1 MKKIFYI
8 LFLVGYLSGD
18 DFLTN
23 VEYAKK
29 LYHNPR
35 GISCAQ
41 CHGEKGE
48 GSTLSAYVIE
58 LNGKRK
64 LRDITAPRINNI
76 KMLDFLKA
84 FEKKRSYMPTY
95 YLTDRELAYIYF
107 YITRFGPK
115 PKKDAK
121 KQDTKEIKNK
131 SNVDENKT
139 KVVKDA
145 NLTSKVEKKNIIK
158 KDSNTTKKETTKD
171 INTTKKSKDN
181 NETIKE

>member
-23 VEYAKK
+23 IEYAKK

-64 LRDITAPRINNI
+64 LKDIDAPRINNI
-76 KMLDFLKA
+76 KMFDFLKA

-107 YITRFGPK
+107 YITKFGPK
-115 PKKDAK
+115 PKKDVENK
-121 KQDTKEIKNK
+121 KIKEIKKENK
-131 SNVDENKT
+131 VDQNKT
-139 KVVKDA
+139 KV
-145 NLTSKVEKKNIIK
+145 
-158 KDSNTTKKETTKD
+158 TKD
-171 INTTKKSKDN
+171 INTTTNYLTKKDDINITKKSKDS
-181 NETIKE
+181 NETNKK